1 MSYTNKFDDR
11 VISNEE
17 YVKIPADQKYQWEV
31 VPAAEVLN
39 GDFTSAPGD
48 TPEVGNEEP
57 TDAPAV
63 ASENVVPTIQ
73 DFPANQGSPAEEPKA
88 E

>member
-1 MSYTNKFDDR
+1 MWR
-11 VISNEE
+11 VE
-17 YVKIPADQKYQWEV
+17 
-31 VPAAEVLN
+31 N